1 MTELKDCPF
10 CGGKAEA
17 YKREKWYSR
26 AIDIRCSNNSCGAHF
41 AGFSANEWNTR
52 TAPEGVVLTDRMKL
66 TAVVMANGR
75 RLIKANKI
83 TSNQRLYMEM
93 LGTGMTTARVACIQ
107 LGLHP
112 EGNETFLSV
121 MLDSISTLNLVA
133 KAAQGG

>member
-10 CGGKAEA
+10 CG
-17 YKREKWYSR
+17 S
-26 AIDIRCSNNSCGAHF
+26 
-41 AGFSANEWNTR
+41 
-52 TAPEGVVLTDRMKL
+52 EGMVLTDRMKL

-112 EGNETFLSV
+112 EGNETSLSV

-133 KAAQGG
+133 KAAQEG